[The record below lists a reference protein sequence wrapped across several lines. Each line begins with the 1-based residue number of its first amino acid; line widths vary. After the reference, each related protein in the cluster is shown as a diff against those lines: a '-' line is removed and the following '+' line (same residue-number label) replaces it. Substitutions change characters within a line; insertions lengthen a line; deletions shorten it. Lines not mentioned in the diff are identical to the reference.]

1 MGIIKRQS
9 LKSSIV
15 NYLGV
20 LIGVIFF
27 NFIFPHLISKEHL
40 GMIRLLQS
48 LMLILV
54 ALPSLGLGHIL
65 LRFYNT
71 YKDEGRLNSFNG
83 FAMIWTAIASVV
95 FIILYL
101 VFKNYILDFYREKS
115 PLFIPFFLLVI
126 PLVITQAYIQYFE
139 LYAMAKLRVAFP
151 SFIRE
156 ILIRVMLIVLVY
168 LFAYNIISETQ
179 FFYGIPLLYAI
190 SALLI
195 LYYAFNI
202 LDFKT
207 SSPKHFLQDN
217 AELKSQ
223 IMYGGG
229 MLLVLIFSNIHNFI
243 DGILLS
249 AFMGVGTFGIYGIPL
264 VLGQMIQV
272 PYRAVSL
279 ISLPIIREAWV
290 ENDIEKINRLNKSIG
305 INLFLIGT
313 FLFTLLIINAD
324 NIFKLLPAQFEIAKP
339 VLFII
344 GIGRLLDMAFGLNSE
359 ILNTSKYYRY
369 FIYLTVFLVLLTIVL
384 NILLIPPFGMNGAA
398 YAVSISLTVY
408 NILKSWILYY
418 KFNMYCF
425 SKHYIT
431 LMLMTLIIIV
441 IVFFV
446 PYFEFISNHMFINT
460 LLNIG
465 FKSFIA
471 SILFLVPLY
480 LLNISSD
487 FNDFMKLIL
496 NGKIFKG
503 GHRMEEL

>member
-1 MGIIKRQS
+1 
-9 LKSSIV
+9 
-15 NYLGV
+15 
-20 LIGVIFF
+20 
-27 NFIFPHLISKEHL
+27 
-40 GMIRLLQS
+40 
-48 LMLILV
+48 
-54 ALPSLGLGHIL
+54 
-65 LRFYNT
+65 
-71 YKDEGRLNSFNG
+71 
-83 FAMIWTAIASVV
+83 
-95 FIILYL
+95 
-101 VFKNYILDFYREKS
+101 
-115 PLFIPFFLLVI
+115 
-126 PLVITQAYIQYFE
+126 
-139 LYAMAKLRVAFP
+139 
-151 SFIRE
+151 
-156 ILIRVMLIVLVY
+156 
-168 LFAYNIISETQ
+168 
-179 FFYGIPLLYAI
+179 
-190 SALLI
+190 
-195 LYYAFNI
+195 
-202 LDFKT
+202 
-207 SSPKHFLQDN
+207 
-217 AELKSQ
+217 
-223 IMYGGG
+223 MYGGG

-324 NIFKLLPAQFEIAKP
+324 NIFKLLPPQFEIAKP
-339 VLFII
+339 VLYII

-384 NILLIPPFGMNGAA
+384 NILLIPPYGMNGAA

-418 KFNMYCF
+418 KFNMHCF